1 MYVSGLRLFPT
12 RGMEGQREGG
22 GGHPHHPKICSYLLP
37 VNPPPPVDFPNQI
50 FIPPP
55 KVNSLPLNNHFHANP
70 IKTISFAVVN
80 VTAPFLF

>member
-1 MYVSGLRLFPT
+1 MYVNGLRLFPT

-22 GGHPHHPKICSYLLP
+22 GHPHHPKICSYFPP

-55 KVNSLPLNNHFHANP
+55 KVNSLLLNNNFHANP
-70 IKTISFAVVN
+70 IKTSSFAVVI
-80 VTAPFLF
+80 VTVPFLF